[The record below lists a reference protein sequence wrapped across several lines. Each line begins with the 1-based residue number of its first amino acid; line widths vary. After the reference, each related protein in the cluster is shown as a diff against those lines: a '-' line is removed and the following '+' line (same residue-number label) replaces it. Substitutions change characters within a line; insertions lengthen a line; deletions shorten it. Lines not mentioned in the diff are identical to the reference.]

1 MLSISCSVNSQCS
14 QSGRLAIT
22 ADNPAIIKF
31 KFALSMIC
39 GSSFFFFRVRLG
51 FGCSGAFTF
60 ASAFFGSSISFTVT
74 TPETFSFLVSPAPAL
89 VLDPAPA
96 PTNPDLAALNQKI
109 AELLGAVQQHNILT
123 ISRETPPQSPG
134 EIAEAY
140 LTNLI
145 NGGEKNNA

>member
-1 MLSISCSVNSQCS
+1 MNLEDVNK
-14 QSGRLAIT
+14 LLDA
-22 ADNPAIIKF
+22 
-31 KFALSMIC
+31 
-39 GSSFFFFRVRLG
+39 G
-51 FGCSGAFTF
+51 FSAAF
-60 ASAFFGSSISFTVT
+60 IERIL
-74 TPETFSFLVSPAPAL
+74 TPEAPDAPEAPAAPAAPESPAAPVAPEAPA
-89 VLDPAPA
+89 A

-145 NGGEKNNA
+145 NGGVNK

>member
-1 MLSISCSVNSQCS
+1 MNLEDVNK
-14 QSGRLAIT
+14 LLDA
-22 ADNPAIIKF
+22 
-31 KFALSMIC
+31 
-39 GSSFFFFRVRLG
+39 G
-51 FGCSGAFTF
+51 FSAAF
-60 ASAFFGSSISFTVT
+60 IERIL
-74 TPETFSFLVSPAPAL
+74 TPETPVAPTAPTAPAAPTAPEAP
-89 VLDPAPA
+89 VAPTDPTAPA
-96 PTNPDLAALNQKI
+96 APTPTSQELAALNQKI